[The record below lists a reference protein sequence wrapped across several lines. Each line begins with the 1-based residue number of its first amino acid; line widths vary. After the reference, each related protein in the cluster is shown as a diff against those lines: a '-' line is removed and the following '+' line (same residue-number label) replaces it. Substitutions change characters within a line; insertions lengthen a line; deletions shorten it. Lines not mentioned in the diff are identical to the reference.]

1 MNKLRSI
8 VVQFVVLIQENF
20 FLVFMVSLRVLIC
33 QLYSFLLKKKDLIQ
47 ICDLCRTSNFL

>member
-20 FLVFMVSLRVLIC
+20 VFMVSLRVLNC
-33 QLYSFLLKKKDLIQ
+33 QLYSFLLKKKI
-47 ICDLCRTSNFL
+47 